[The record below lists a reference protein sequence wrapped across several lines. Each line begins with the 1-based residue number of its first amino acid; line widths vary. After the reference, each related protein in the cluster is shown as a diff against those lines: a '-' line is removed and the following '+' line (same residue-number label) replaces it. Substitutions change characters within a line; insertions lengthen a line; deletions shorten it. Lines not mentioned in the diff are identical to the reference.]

1 MIDLLLLLMSVFWGT
16 NYSIV
21 KSAFREID
29 PQAFNALRMTV
40 ATAIFLAVVV
50 GVRLRAR
57 LGPAGVA
64 MDGAVASVF
73 YTPDPMTR
81 RDWGSLALLGVIGH
95 CCYQYCFMGGL
106 ARTSVANSALMLGA
120 TPVLVALISALL
132 GLERI
137 GPLHWIGAALSL
149 GGIYLVVGQGFALGS
164 HGATG
169 DALMFAAV
177 CCWAIYTIA
186 AGPLMRRHS
195 PLAVT
200 AFSMMLGTLMY
211 VPLVSRSVREVQ
223 WSSVSAGTWLALL
236 YSAVFSLCIS
246 YTIWYA
252 GIRQLGSAR
261 TSVYSNF
268 VPIVAM
274 LTAVVVLHE
283 PIGARKIAGAAAV
296 LGGVLLTRKKG

>member
-1 MIDLLLLLMSVFWGT
+1 VIDLLLLLMSVFWGT
-16 NYSIV
+16 NYAIV
-21 KSAFREID
+21 KNAFREID
-29 PQAFNALRMTV
+29 AQAFNALRMV
-40 ATAIFLAVVV
+40 LASLIFLAFVV
-50 GVRLRAR
+50 GVRLRGRGSAGKIAD
-57 LGPAGVA
+57 GP
-64 MDGAVASVF
+64 VASVF
-73 YTPDPMTR
+73 YTPAPLTR
-81 RDWGSLALLGVIGH
+81 RDFGALALLGVIGH
-95 CCYQYCFMGGL
+95 CAYQYCFMGGL
-106 ARTSVANSALMLGA
+106 ARTSVANSSLMLGA
-120 TPVLVALISALL
+120 TPVLVALISAAL

-137 GPLHWIGAALSL
+137 GHFHWIGAALSL
-149 GGIYLVVGQGFALGS
+149 IGIYLVVGQGFAFGS

-169 DALMFAAV
+169 DLLMFAAV

-186 AGPLMRRHS
+186 ARPLMRRHS

-200 AFSMMLGTLMY
+200 AFSMMLGTLLY
-211 VPLVSRSVREVQ
+211 VPLVSGSLRGVQ
-223 WSSVSAGTWLALL
+223 WSSVSAATWLALF

-261 TSVYSNF
+261 TSVYANF

-296 LGGVLLTRKKG
+296 LGGVVLTRKKS